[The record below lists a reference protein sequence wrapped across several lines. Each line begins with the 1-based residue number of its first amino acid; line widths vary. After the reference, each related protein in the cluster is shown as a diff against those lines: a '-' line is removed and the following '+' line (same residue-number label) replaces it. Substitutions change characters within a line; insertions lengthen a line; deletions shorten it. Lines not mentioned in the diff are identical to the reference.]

1 MPDAPGLARLTRFLL
16 SAILAQACAAGRPA
30 DRSAPPAVSLGSL
43 ARVPTDPLA
52 AYRKAGF
59 LVSGEPFLLVGTVH
73 AIASPSP
80 ETTLV
85 IVTFSVPTRV
95 LTFARDAEQYHASY
109 HVTIE
114 LKRDSSVVR
123 RYAGWEVVRV
133 ASFRETSRA
142 EESVIFQQYLA
153 VAPGGYTLSLRAS
166 DSTSGRYAVTT
177 AGVEVPRYDD
187 GTSAAP
193 IAVYHVEPRLDRRT
207 VPALVPN
214 PRSTAVFG
222 RDSVLT
228 LYVES
233 YGARDSTLLPLRV
246 LDQQKRPILSDTVR
260 ARRRGDLLSG
270 TVSLQVAR
278 LGLGAIF
285 AELQT
290 ENGAT
295 VLVPLLVSLGEGLGV
310 ATFEEMLEY
319 LRYYTTVE
327 RLRAMR
333 DTTVAQRPRA
343 WARFLQETDP
353 SPATIEHE
361 GLRDYFQ
368 RLAEANARF
377 RDEGIPGWLTERGMV
392 YTTLGEPDNVYVP
405 SGPRSIERGRA
416 LVWDYARY
424 RAQFVFVDPTG
435 FGKWRLA
442 PGSEAEFATI
452 ARRVRVQ

>member
-1 MPDAPGLARLTRFLL
+1 MPNAPLLARLTRILL

-30 DRSAPPAVSLGSL
+30 DPSAPPAVTLASL
-43 ARVPTDPLA
+43 ARAPTDPLD

-59 LVSGEPFLLVGTVH
+59 LVSGEPFSLVGTVH

-80 ETTLV
+80 ESTLV
-85 IVTFSVPTRV
+85 IVTFSLPTRV
-95 LTFARDAEQYHASY
+95 LTFTRDGEQYHASY
-109 HVTIE
+109 HVTID
-114 LKRDSSVVR
+114 LKRDSRVVKR
-123 RYAGWEVVRV
+123 HAGWEVVRV
-133 ASFRETSRA
+133 ASFRETSRG
-142 EESVIFQQYLA
+142 EESVIFQQYLI
-153 VAPGGYTLSLRAS
+153 VSPGAYTLSLRAS

-193 IAVYHVEPRLDRRT
+193 IAVYHAEPRLDRRT
-207 VPALVPN
+207 APALVPN
-214 PRSTAVFG
+214 PRSTVVFG
-222 RDSVLT
+222 RDSILT

-260 ARRRGDLLSG
+260 ALRRGDLLTG
-270 TVSLQVAR
+270 TVNLQVGR

-285 AELQT
+285 AELRS

-295 VLVPLLVSLGEGLGV
+295 ALVPLVVSLGEGLGV
-310 ATFEEMLEY
+310 ATFDEMLEY

-333 DTTVAQRPRA
+333 DTTLDQRPGA
-343 WARFLQETDP
+343 WAKFLKETDP
-353 SPATIEHE
+353 TPTTIEHE

-392 YTTLGEPDNVYVP
+392 YSTLGEPDNVYVP

-424 RAQFVFVDPTG
+424 RAQFVFVDATG